1 MEIKVY
7 AYVQLNN
14 ATGAVLLN
22 NEGKAGDLVFLRTSC
37 FSLKWA

>member
-14 ATGAVLLN
+14 ATGAALLN
-22 NEGKAGDLVFLRTSC
+22 NEGKVGYLVFSRASC
-37 FSLKWA
+37 FTLKLA